1 MRIRAN
7 KLFISILL
15 IGGPPLTRI
24 TASLVVFWGTS
35 AALADEVVPS
45 DEAAA
50 RVVFTSPADG
60 DILKSPVLVQFALT
74 GMDLASPDG
83 GGNRATLCAVAC
95 LRSRGPSATMTLLS
109 GGETIEL

>member
-1 MRIRAN
+1 M
-7 KLFISILL
+7 
-15 IGGPPLTRI
+15 RI

-74 GMDLASPDG
+74 GMDLAS
-83 GGNRATLCAVAC
+83 RMEAVIERRFV
-95 LRSRGPSATMTLLS
+95 RSRVCDRAGHRRP
-109 GGETIEL
+109 